1 MLPTSSVQSRQRG
14 TRGRHALLCVLALL
28 LVACGQPGNDASGPQ
43 PSADTRLLVYAVNY
57 PLTYFA
63 SRIGGDQVRVSL
75 PVPQGEDPAH
85 WQPAPEQII
94 EYQQADVILLN
105 GADYADWVKT
115 ASLPNNRVV
124 DTSRGFLDR
133 LIALDDPTH
142 SHGPAGTHS
151 HGEFAS
157 HTWLDPALAVEQ
169 ARGVLD
175 ALITYRPEYETEFRS
190 HFAGLERDLQTL
202 DQELTSAF
210 QALEQT
216 PVLFSHP
223 VYQYLARRY
232 APEAR
237 SLDWEPDI
245 VLDAQAL
252 EALAAVR
259 ADYPAGV
266 LIWEREPFAVTV
278 EMLEAEGLRSI
289 AFETGA
295 NRPVDG
301 DYLALMRWNLANLQR
316 VVPDPAPV
324 AEEPTP
330 D

>member
-1 MLPTSSVQSRQRG
+1 LLP
-14 TRGRHALLCVLALL
+14 A
-28 LVACGQPGNDASGPQ
+28 ACGQPENGEATAQEPVDL
-43 PSADTRLLVYAVNY
+43 RLSVYAVNY
-57 PLTYFA
+57 PLAYFA
-63 SRIGGDQVRVSL
+63 SRIGGEQVRVTL
-75 PVPQGEDPAH
+75 PVPADQDPAH

-94 EYQQADVILLN
+94 EYQQADIILLN
-105 GADYADWVKT
+105 GAGYADWVKT
-115 ASLPNNRVV
+115 ASLPNNRLV

-175 ALITYRPEYETEFRS
+175 ALITYRPEHETEFRS

-202 DQELTSAF
+202 DQDLTAAF

-232 APEAR
+232 AAEAR
-237 SLDWEPDI
+237 SLDWEPDL
-245 VLDAQAL
+245 VPDAQAL

-259 ADYPAGV
+259 AEHPATV

-278 EMLEAEGLRSI
+278 ETLEAEGLRSI

-295 NRPVDG
+295 NRPADK
-301 DYLALMRWNLANLQR
+301 DYLALMRWNLANLRR

-324 AEEPTP
+324 AEELAPE
-330 D
+330 